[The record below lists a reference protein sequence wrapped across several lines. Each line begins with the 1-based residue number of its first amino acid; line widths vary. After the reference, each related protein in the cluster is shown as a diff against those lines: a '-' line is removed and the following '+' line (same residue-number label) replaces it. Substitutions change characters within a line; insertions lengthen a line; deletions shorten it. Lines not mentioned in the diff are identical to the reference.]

1 MDGGDTLES
10 LRRRLQRICLDEEEV
25 VALIAREEL
34 RVSHRL
40 RDAAVRNVTVVA
52 PTYGPGDRIEVLN
65 PGSSGRYGTVTRATN
80 RWVHFIT
87 DNGNT
92 TKRIHRNVR
101 RLIIE
106 DQL

>member
-1 MDGGDTLES
+1 MDGGDGLEA
-10 LRRRLQRICLDEEEV
+10 LRRRLQRIRIDKEEL

-40 RDAAVRNVTVVA
+40 RDAAARNAAVEA
-52 PTYGPGDRIEVLN
+52 PTYNPGDRIEILN
-65 PGSSGRYGTVTRATN
+65 PGSAGRYGTVTRANN
-80 RWVHFIT
+80 RWVYFIT

-101 RLIIE
+101 LLIIE
-106 DQL
+106 HQL

>member
-1 MDGGDTLES
+1 MDGGDTLET
-10 LRRRLQRICLDEEEV
+10 LRRRLQRIRLDEEEV

-40 RDAAVRNVTVVA
+40 RDAAARNVAVETA
-52 PTYGPGDRIEVLN
+52 AYSPGDRIEVLN

-80 RWVHFIT
+80 GWVHFIT

-101 RLIIE
+101 RLVIE
-106 DQL
+106 HQL